1 MARIDRRRLLKLS
14 GAGAIAAGTGGGL
27 ATILASGRAPAYAQ
41 GTSIH
46 WLRWSDF
53 VPASDQLLRNKI
65 VPQGEKALGVKIQLE
80 TINAND
86 LQARVTAAIQSGTG
100 PDIIMLVGTWPQLYT
115 ESVVDV
121 SDVVDEIAR
130 AQGGYYDI
138 ARVIATVGN
147 KWIGV
152 PWSTG
157 GGLLTYRKSWFE
169 EIGYGDGKFPQTWD
183 EYRAAGKQL
192 KAKGRPLGQTL
203 GHTFGDA
210 PGFWYPYLWSWA
222 GKEVEADG
230 KTVVLNSKE
239 TIDSVKYAVP
249 FWKEAHD
256 EGGLAWDDSSNN
268 RALLSGTI
276 SCTNNGA
283 SIYLEAKK
291 KPDAYLTEKGTPL
304 WKDILH
310 APLPKGAGGQF
321 NLPGANTHMLM
332 SYSKNQKAAK
342 DFLRWVNSKEIFE
355 QWFTSQQ
362 GYTSGATRYWEE
374 DPVWNVDPILLP
386 FRDIP
391 NKGRLVGYAGPP
403 GRAAAEAVTKY
414 IIVDMYAKAV
424 QGMPAEDAVKWAHDE
439 LVKVYA

>member
-1 MARIDRRRLLKLS
+1 MTRINRRRLLKLS
-14 GAGAIAAGTGGGL
+14 GASAFAASTGGGL
-27 ATILASGRAPAYAQ
+27 AAILASGRAPAFGQAA
-41 GTSIH
+41 TVH
-46 WLRWSDF
+46 WLRWADF
-53 VPASDQLLRNKI
+53 VPASDQLLRTKI
-65 VPQGEKALGVKIQLE
+65 VPQCEKDIGVKLNLE
-80 TINAND
+80 LIDANSI
-86 LQARVTAAIQSGTG
+86 QARITSSVQSGTG
-100 PDIIMLVGTWPQLYT
+100 PDVIMVVNNWPRLY
-115 ESVVDV
+115 EASVADV
-121 SDVVDEIAR
+121 SDVAEEIGR
-130 AQGGYYDI
+130 SQGGFYDI
-138 ARVIATVGN
+138 ARTIDNVDG
-147 KWIGV
+147 KSIGM
-152 PWSTG
+152 PWAIG
-157 GGLLTYRKSWFE
+157 GGLLTNRKSWFA
-169 EIGYGDGKFPQTWD
+169 EIGYSEGKFPQTWD
-183 EYRAAGKQL
+183 EYRAAGRQL

-230 KTVVLNSKE
+230 KTVALNSKE
-239 TIDSVKYAVP
+239 TIDSVKYSVP

-291 KPDAYLTEKGTPL
+291 KPDSYLTENGTPL

-332 SYSKNQKAAK
+332 NYSKNQKAAK

-374 DPVWNVDPILLP
+374 DPVWSVDPILLP

-414 IIVDMYAKAV
+414 IIVDMYAKTV